1 MGGVINNPPFLT
13 TFHNPSILLV
23 GTIVAIYEVGAC
35 VGSIITAI
43 VGEYLG
49 RRRSVLLGLWSC
61 SEERLSQ
68 AAVSSSGA
76 LMGARIVSGIGMV
89 SLTSLLRSPVLT
101 LMMTYRASSIRPIP
115 YFNQKSRQKRLEVD
129 SSVFQLSCLNAGIMI
144 AYWVRIRKYTGHH
157 DLLYP
162 I

>member
-61 SEERLSQ
+61 SEERCPKP
-68 AAVSSSGA
+68 
-76 LMGARIVSGIGMV
+76 RY
-89 SLTSLLRSPVLT
+89 LL
-101 LMMTYRASSIRPIP
+101 
-115 YFNQKSRQKRLEVD
+115 LE
-129 SSVFQLSCLNAGIMI
+129 L
-144 AYWVRIRKYTGHH
+144 
-157 DLLYP
+157 
-162 I
+162 